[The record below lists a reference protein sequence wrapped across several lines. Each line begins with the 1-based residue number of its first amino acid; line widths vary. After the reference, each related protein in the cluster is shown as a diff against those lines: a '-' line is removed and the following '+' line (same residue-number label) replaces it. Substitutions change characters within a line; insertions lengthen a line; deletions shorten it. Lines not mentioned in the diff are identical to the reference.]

1 MKKSE
6 QLIAK
11 VLCDADVV
19 KFGDFALASGRRSPI
34 YIDLRIL
41 PSFPEP
47 FSVVIGEM
55 AKIVKK
61 LNIDIIAGAETA
73 GIPLAAAIA
82 MKTGIPMVYVRKRPK
97 DYGTR
102 SQIEGILN
110 KGNKVVLIDDL
121 ITDGSSKIGFVDGVK
136 RQGGII
142 EDIVVILD
150 REQGGKEMLEKNGL
164 KLHSLIKLR
173 ELLEY
178 MKENNLVTEE
188 KFNEVMDYLEKN
200 VSSG

>member
-1 MKKSE
+1 MKKSG

-11 VLCDADVV
+11 AICDVNVV
-19 KFGDFALASGRRSPI
+19 KFGDFMLASGRRSPV

-41 PSFPEP
+41 PSFPEQ
-47 FSVVIGEM
+47 FGVVIGEM
-55 AKIVKK
+55 AKLVKK
-61 LNIDIIAGAETA
+61 LGVDVIAGAETA

-82 MKTGIPMVYVRKRPK
+82 IKAGIPMVYVRKRPK

-102 SQIEGILN
+102 SQIEGVLN
-110 KGNKVVLIDDL
+110 NGNKAVLIDDL
-121 ITDGSSKIGFVDGVK
+121 ITDGNSKIGFVEGVK

-142 EDIVVILD
+142 EDVVVILD

-164 KLHSLIKLR
+164 KLHSLIRLK
-173 ELLEY
+173 ELLGY

-200 VSSG
+200 VSS

>member
-1 MKKSE
+1 MKKSG

-11 VLCDADVV
+11 AICDVNVV
-19 KFGDFALASGRRSPI
+19 KFGDFMLASGRRSPV

-41 PSFPEP
+41 PSFPEQ
-47 FSVVIGEM
+47 FGVVIGEM
-55 AKIVKK
+55 AKLVKK
-61 LNIDIIAGAETA
+61 LGVDVIAGAETA

-82 MKTGIPMVYVRKRPK
+82 IKTGIPMVYVRKRPK

-110 KGNKVVLIDDL
+110 NGNKAVLIDDL
-121 ITDGSSKIGFVDGVK
+121 ITDGNSKIGFVEGVK

-142 EDIVVILD
+142 EDVVVILD

-164 KLHSLIKLR
+164 KLHSLIRLK
-173 ELLEY
+173 ELLGY

-200 VSSG
+200 VSS

>member
-1 MKKSE
+1 MKKSG

-11 VLCDADVV
+11 AICDVNVV
-19 KFGDFALASGRRSPI
+19 KFGDFMLASGRRSPV

-41 PSFPEP
+41 PSFPEQ
-47 FSVVIGEM
+47 FGVVIGEM
-55 AKIVKK
+55 AKLVKK
-61 LNIDIIAGAETA
+61 LGVDVIAGAETA

-82 MKTGIPMVYVRKRPK
+82 IKAGIPMVYVRKRPK

-102 SQIEGILN
+102 SQIEGVLN
-110 KGNKVVLIDDL
+110 NGNKAVLIDDL
-121 ITDGSSKIGFVDGVK
+121 ITDGNSKIGFVEGIK

-142 EDIVVILD
+142 EDILVILD

-164 KLHSLIKLR
+164 KLHSLIRLK
-173 ELLEY
+173 ELLGY

-200 VSSG
+200 VSS

>member
-6 QLIAK
+6 QVIAK
-11 VLCDADVV
+11 VLCDANVV
-19 KFGDFALASGRRSPI
+19 KFGDFMLASGRKSPI

-55 AKIVKK
+55 SKLVKK
-61 LNIDIIAGAETA
+61 LNINVIAGAETA

-82 MKTGIPMVYVRKRPK
+82 LKSGIPMVYVRKRPK

-110 KGNKVVLIDDL
+110 NGDRAVLVDDL
-121 ITDGSSKIGFVDGVK
+121 ITDGGSKIGFVDGIK

-142 EDIVVILD
+142 EDILVILD
-150 REQGGKEMLEKNGL
+150 RGQGGKEMLEKNGL
-164 KLHSLIKLR
+164 KLHSLITLR
-173 ELLEY
+173 ELLSY
-178 MKENNLVTEE
+178 MKENDLVTEE
-188 KFNEVMDYLEKN
+188 RFNDVMSYLEKN

>member
-1 MKKSE
+1 MKKSG

-11 VLCDADVV
+11 AICDVNVV
-19 KFGDFALASGRRSPI
+19 KFGDFMLASGRRSPV

-41 PSFPEP
+41 PSFPEQ
-47 FSVVIGEM
+47 FGVVIGEM
-55 AKIVKK
+55 AKLVKK
-61 LNIDIIAGAETA
+61 LGVDVIAGAETA

-82 MKTGIPMVYVRKRPK
+82 IKAGIPMVYVRKRPK

-110 KGNKVVLIDDL
+110 NGNKAVLIDDL
-121 ITDGSSKIGFVDGVK
+121 ITDGNSKIGFVEGIK

-142 EDIVVILD
+142 EDILVILD

-164 KLHSLIKLR
+164 KLHSLIRLK
-173 ELLEY
+173 ELLGY

-200 VSSG
+200 VSS

>member
-1 MKKSE
+1 MKKSG

-11 VLCDADVV
+11 AICDVNVV
-19 KFGDFALASGRRSPI
+19 KFGDFMLASGRRSPV

-41 PSFPEP
+41 PSFPEQ
-47 FSVVIGEM
+47 FGVVIGEM
-55 AKIVKK
+55 AKLVKK
-61 LNIDIIAGAETA
+61 LGVDVIAGAETA

-82 MKTGIPMVYVRKRPK
+82 IKAGIPMVYVRKRPK

-102 SQIEGILN
+102 SQIEGVLN
-110 KGNKVVLIDDL
+110 NGNKAVLIDDL
-121 ITDGSSKIGFVDGVK
+121 ITDGNSKIGFVEGIK

-142 EDIVVILD
+142 EDILVILD

-173 ELLEY
+173 DLLSY

-200 VSSG
+200 VSS